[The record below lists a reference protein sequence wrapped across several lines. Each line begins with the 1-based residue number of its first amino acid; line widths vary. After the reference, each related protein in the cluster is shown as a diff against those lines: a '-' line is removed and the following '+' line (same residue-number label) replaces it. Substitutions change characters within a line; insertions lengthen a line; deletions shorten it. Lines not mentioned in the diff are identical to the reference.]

1 MKRLLTT
8 PLVILVITKNIFP
21 AQQQYSAIE
30 QHNNVWHNFRQ
41 YQSSHIN
48 KDVQRTTE
56 DQESIITSPA
66 KKIIPQTSPGLQVV
80 FNDDDEDQYSQYEDA
95 IELIKTFPQNQNKK
109 HTEKILDDLKYT
121 HKEGLYAFINEYDK
135 HDIPTKKSF
144 AALFFDTPQDHRTS
158 RYPTIRIETKIG
170 EHYRLI
176 FNPHTHRIM
185 PLIIPHQSPE
195 QAILPKQTELITPNT
210 SAKTSE
216 QLQQPI
222 TTQSPSKPQ
231 NYQIKKRPDST
242 IKLIKKILRIFGID
256 VDDVRQKKDAL
267 EEFSNFIIGLAA
279 ISALVAYFVSQVG
292 AVT

>member
-1 MKRLLTT
+1 MKRLFTT

-21 AQQQYSAIE
+21 AQQQYNAIE
-30 QHNNVWHNFRQ
+30 QRNNVWHNFRQ
-41 YQSSHIN
+41 YQSSHIS
-48 KDVQRTTE
+48 KDVQHTTE
-56 DQESIITSPA
+56 NQESIITSPA
-66 KKIIPQTSPGLQVV
+66 KKIIPQTPLNPQAI
-80 FNDDDEDQYSQYEDA
+80 FDDEEDQYSQYEDA

-109 HTEKILDDLKYT
+109 HVEKIVDDLKYT

-135 HDIPTKKSF
+135 HDIPTKKNF
-144 AALFFDTPQDHRTS
+144 AALFFDTPQDHSTS

-185 PLIIPHQSPE
+185 PLTIPHQSPDS
-195 QAILPKQTELITPNT
+195 AKPTKQIELITPNT
-210 SAKTSE
+210 SAKTSQ

-242 IKLIKKILRIFGID
+242 IKLIKKFLRIFGID

-267 EEFSNFIIGLAA
+267 EEFADFIIGLAA

-292 AVT
+292 NG